1 MKKNKKTDPTTIYI
15 GADHNGF
22 NLKENLKKYLAKKN
36 YLIKDLGNTK
46 FVATDDYPD
55 MAKKVAKKVASNKD
69 ARGILI
75 CGSGQGMAMTAN
87 KFARIRAAVGWSV
100 ANAKRSRHDDDSN
113 ILCLSAWANTEERN
127 RRITSA
133 WLETAF
139 SRIPR
144 YQRRVKKIKA

>member
-1 MKKNKKTDPTTIYI
+1 MKKNNKTIYI

-36 YLIKDLGNTK
+36 YLVKDLGNKK

-55 MAKKVAKKVASNKD
+55 FAKKVAKKVAQVKD
-69 ARGILI
+69 TKGILV

-113 ILCLSAWANTEERN
+113 ILCLSAWANTEEKN
-127 RRITSA
+127 RRIASA
-133 WLETAF
+133 WLDTDF

-144 YQRRVKKIKA
+144 YQRRVRKIKN